1 MNENNLNRED
11 PSRIKWIN
19 DSDDVHWMIRD
30 DSPIESEKK
39 PAPAPSPGPASTGR
53 TSRSSVFI
61 IALACFTVS
70 IGFGS
75 WILRNSSGNVV
86 VGASLLMLMVL
97 IVILM
102 AAGFVSRELAYWRN
116 PINKLSRVVG
126 QLRAGEAPLSDLDK
140 LGGGAQLLVEPI
152 RAILYDLRDQ
162 RRQNNEL
169 ADEMRQRIMNRTDSL
184 ERQLGVMKAQASR
197 DALTGLGNR
206 RAFDQILVAT
216 FDEAKSSRKDLCM
229 LMIDVDNFK
238 PLNDTLG
245 HPAGDDLLKQ
255 IGQVIKGS
263 MRDTD
268 TGFRVGGD
276 EFVVLMPS
284 ADHEAGKRLAKRL
297 EQLVDG
303 LAMPLK
309 LQYPPRLSIG
319 VSSITSSKASSPA
332 MLIEDVDRALYEVK
346 NNRSTRARRGAA

>member
-1 MNENNLNRED
+1 
-11 PSRIKWIN
+11 
-19 DSDDVHWMIRD
+19 MIRD
-30 DSPIESEKK
+30 DSPIEKEKK
-39 PAPAPSPGPASTGR
+39 SAQATKASPAQGR
-53 TSRSSVFI
+53 ASRSSVFI

-70 IGFGS
+70 VGFGS

-116 PINKLSRVVG
+116 PINRLSRLVG
-126 QLRAGEAPLSDLDK
+126 ELRAGEAPLSDLDK

-162 RRQNNEL
+162 RRRNNEL
-169 ADEMRQRIMNRTDSL
+169 TDEMRQRIMNRTDSL

-216 FDEAKSSRKDLCM
+216 FDDAKGNRKDLCM

-245 HPAGDDLLKQ
+245 HPAGDELLKQ

-276 EFVVLMPS
+276 EFVILMPA
-284 ADHEAGKRLAKRL
+284 ADLEAGKRLAKRL

-319 VSSITSSKASSPA
+319 VSSINSTNASTPA
-332 MLIEDVDRALYEVK
+332 MLIENVDKALYEIK
-346 NNRSTRARRGAA
+346 NSRSTRLRRGAA

>member
-1 MNENNLNRED
+1 MTR
-11 PSRIKWIN
+11 
-19 DSDDVHWMIRD
+19 V
-30 DSPIESEKK
+30 DSPIETQTSD
-39 PAPAPSPGPASTGR
+39 PHIAA
-53 TSRSSVFI
+53 SRSSRTALLVCAGVCFI
-61 IALACFTVS
+61 VSLA
-70 IGFGS
+70 FGS
-75 WILRNSSGNVV
+75 WVLRNSSGSVV
-86 VGASLLMLMVL
+86 VGASLLMLVAL
-97 IVILM
+97 IAVLM

-116 PINKLSRVVG
+116 PIHKLSKLVG
-126 QLRAGEAPLSDLDK
+126 ELRAGEAPLADLDK
-140 LGGGAQLLVEPI
+140 VGGGAHLLIEPI
-152 RAILYDLRDQ
+152 RAVLYDLRDQ
-162 RRQNNEL
+162 RKRNAEL
-169 ADEMRQRIMNRTDSL
+169 TDEMRQRIMNRTDSL

-206 RAFDQILVAT
+206 RAFDQILVSA
-216 FDEAKSSRKDLCM
+216 FDDAKSQRKDLSI

-245 HPAGDDLLKQ
+245 HPAGDELLRQ

-276 EFVVLMPS
+276 EFVILMPG
-284 ADHEAGKRLAKRL
+284 ADLEAGKRLSKRL

-319 VSSITSSKASSPA
+319 VSSISATKATSPA
-332 MLIEDVDRALYEVK
+332 TLIEHVDKALYEVK
-346 NNRSTRARRGAA
+346 NNRSTRLRRGAA